1 MTKSTM
7 SKPAPTQIAVRC
19 YTEVPDSKTVS
30 DKSKRPRLDTPSEW
44 ALVFDCETTIDASQ
58 ALRVGVFQV
67 RKNGALNREGLFFD
81 AESLSDTDIATILA
95 YADAKDLEPLSNAD
109 FATDVFLKVGYHW
122 QGSIIGFNLPFDI
135 SRIALSHSE
144 ARGSMHGGFS
154 VDLTGGKHDP
164 RVRVKHLSRR
174 AALFDFAAP
183 ATQNTGHSDRKRNII
198 NEHHRG
204 YFVDVKS
211 LAVALTSRSFT
222 LAGLC
227 RHLKTDTQKLATDE
241 HGGPITPDYLDYAR
255 ADVQATWECFKALA
269 DIYSTHS
276 LDTPLHRIL
285 SEASIGKAYLKQ
297 MGIKP
302 LLACQPGIPRS
313 LFGKIMCAYY
323 GGRAEVRT
331 RREIREVL
339 YVDYKSM
346 YPTVNSLMGL
356 WDFVIADG
364 MTWADT
370 TTETQEFLTNVTL
383 ADFQTKDTW
392 KRLRTLVRIKPD
404 KDIVPVRAKYDGKV
418 NTIGLNYLTF
428 EDSLWYT
435 LADVVTSKLLT
446 GKPPTIEE
454 AITFTPGP
462 PQKDLKPVD
471 LFGNPD
477 YRVDPCQHDVFNR
490 FIDLRDG
497 AKANGDPNEKAIK
510 IIANASSYGIFIE
523 IQRDDVWEKKSLN
536 VYGPDGEGFITQSKA
551 LEQPGKFFHP
561 LLGVLI
567 TGAARL
573 MLAMAERLTLD
584 RGLKWVFC
592 DTDSLAIAR
601 PEGMERGELET
612 RAKFVIDW
620 FVPLNPYEKAGSIL
634 KIEDI
639 NYEKDTNALEPL
651 YCLAISAKR
660 YSLFNIDKDGKPVL
674 RKASA
679 HGLGHLM
686 EPYSQDAALPEL
698 PKPQFPLHEIGV
710 KRWQHDLWVKIIEA
724 ALNGHSD
731 RVTYDWHP
739 ALRKPALSRYGATS
753 PALLAWMRHYNA
765 DKPYRKKVR
774 PFGFLVSPM
783 ARNGLFAAMP
793 EPKLVEPHKRGRPK
807 KVSCPKPIAPF
818 DTDPGQAVAK
828 AFDRETGELV
838 SADQLKTYAEV
849 LCQYHLSSENK
860 FENGAFTDQG
870 ETWRRHVKANSFVL
884 IGKEA
889 NKVGDSGE
897 EEPSLSGP
905 LTIFQ

>member
-1 MTKSTM
+1 M
-7 SKPAPTQIAVRC
+7 SKPTPNHIAVRC
-19 YTEVPDSKTVS
+19 YTEVPDSKPVGG
-30 DKSKRPRLDTPSEW
+30 KSKRSRLDTPSEW

-67 RKNGALNREGLFFD
+67 RKDGELTREGLFFD
-81 AESLSDTDIATILA
+81 AETLSDTDIATLLA
-95 YADAKDLEPLSNAD
+95 YADAKGLDALSVAD
-109 FATDVFLKVGYHW
+109 FNTDVFLKVGYHW
-122 QGSIIGFNLPFDI
+122 QGSIVGFNLPFDI
-135 SRIALSHSE
+135 SRITLRHSE
-144 ARGSMHGGFS
+144 ARSSMHGGFS
-154 VDLTGGKHDP
+154 FDLTGGKHDP

-174 AALFDFAAP
+174 AALFDFSAP
-183 ATQNTGHSDRKRNII
+183 ASQNTGRSDQKRNII

-227 RHLKTDTQKLATDE
+227 RHLKTHTQKLATDE

-255 ADVQATWECFKALA
+255 ADVEATWECFEALA
-269 DIYSTHS
+269 DIYSTHG

-297 MGIKP
+297 MGIDP
-302 LLACQPGIPRS
+302 FLACQPDILRS

-323 GGRAEVRT
+323 GGRAEVRI
-331 RREIREVL
+331 RREVREVL

-364 MTWADT
+364 MTWTDT
-370 TTETQEFLTNVTL
+370 TTETQVFLNNVTL
-383 ADFQTKDTW
+383 ADFQTKNTW
-392 KRLRTLVRIKPD
+392 KTLRTLVRIKPD

-418 NTIGLNYLTF
+418 NTIGLNYCTS
-428 EDSLWYT
+428 DQPLWYT

-446 GKPPTIEE
+446 GKPTTIIE
-454 AITFTPGP
+454 AISFTPGP
-462 PQKDLKPVD
+462 PQKDLRAVG

-477 YRVDPCQHDVFNR
+477 YGVDPRKHDVFNR
-490 FIDLRDG
+490 LIDLRDE
-497 AKANGDPNEKAIK
+497 AKVNGDPNEKAIK
-510 IIANASSYGIFIE
+510 IIANATSYGIFIE

-536 VYGPDGEGFITQSKA
+536 VFGPDGEGFITQSKA
-551 LEQPGKFFHP
+551 VEQPGKFFHP
-561 LLGVLI
+561 LLAVLI

-573 MLAMAERLTLD
+573 MLALAERLTLNQ
-584 RGLKWVFC
+584 GLEWVFC
-592 DTDSLAIAR
+592 DTDSLAIAK
-601 PEGMERGELET
+601 PEGVARSEFEI
-612 RAKFVIDW
+612 RAKSVIDW

-639 NYEKDTNALEPL
+639 NYDKDYNALKPL
-651 YCLAISAKR
+651 YCFAISAKR
-660 YSLFNIDKDGKPVL
+660 YALFNIDKDGKPVL

-686 EPYSQDAALPEL
+686 EPYWEDEALPEL

-753 PALLAWMRHYNA
+753 PALLAWMRHYNVGR
-765 DKPYRKKVR
+765 PYREKVR

-783 ARNGLFAAMP
+783 ARKGLFTEML
-793 EPKLVEPHKRGRPK
+793 EPQLADPHKRGRPK
-807 KVSCPKPIAPF
+807 KAPDLKPIAPF
-818 DTDPGQAVAK
+818 DTDTAKAVAN
-828 AFDRETGELV
+828 AFDRETGEPV
-838 SADQLKTYAEV
+838 NADQLKTYAEV

-860 FENGAFTDQG
+860 FENGAFLDQG
-870 ETWRRHVKANSFVL
+870 KTERRHVIAEGFVL

-897 EEPSLSGP
+897 VEPRFYGSLS
-905 LTIFQ
+905 TFQ